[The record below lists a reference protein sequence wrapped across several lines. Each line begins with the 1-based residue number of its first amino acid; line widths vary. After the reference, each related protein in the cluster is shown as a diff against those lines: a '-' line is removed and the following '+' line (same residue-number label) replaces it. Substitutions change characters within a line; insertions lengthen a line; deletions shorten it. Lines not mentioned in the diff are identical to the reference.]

1 MTQACKPSER
11 AILNPIVGFLG
22 SIGFPFQEN
31 ILALFWMPWIASL
44 FFNRIKQLT
53 DRWTCDKQA
62 ACIEQPWHPTVE
74 EPKHQRASMDAVS
87 IRIKQQDDLIESA
100 LAQFESIRETRVN
113 GLDKLLKQCIV
124 YDFRL
129 RGLPSIHRLSLH
141 RQNRLKLWIANSMNG
156 RSSRLSLN

>member
-22 SIGFPFQEN
+22 SIGFPFHKN
-31 ILALFWMPWIASL
+31 LISLSWMPWIASP
-44 FFNRIKQLT
+44 FFNRINQLA

-62 ACIEQPWHPTVE
+62 ASIEQPWHPTVE

-87 IRIKQQDDLIESA
+87 IRIKQQDDLVESA
-100 LAQFESIRETRVN
+100 LAQFESIRETCVN

-129 RGLPSIHRLSLH
+129 GGLPCIHRLSLH
-141 RQNRLKLWIANSMNG
+141 RQNRLKFWIANSMNS
-156 RSSRLSLN
+156 RSSRLSLH